1 MKPLTVGNVV
11 SAGLRIYRDR
21 FWSYYKLAF
30 IGYLW
35 VLVPIYGWAKYSA
48 MMGLI
53 SRLAFGE
60 VTEKPESIRDA
71 QRFIKPRMWSFL
83 GAGILVAL
91 IFLIA
96 MIVLTIVFGMA
107 AAILGF
113 ISGVVNSI
121 FGMTVGQNPNVI
133 SIFLGIL
140 LGIAGVFFFFF
151 ALTWLISRLLMV
163 EVPLAIEENVN
174 AIDAISRSWKLT
186 KGSIFRLQFII
197 VVSFLI
203 SLPIIIATQI
213 ASTIIQIVLGVIAS
227 SNPELLS
234 LLFVLSTIIMSIGG
248 GALFIPFW
256 QSIKAV
262 IYYDLRVRREGLGL
276 SLEEN

>member
-71 QRFIKPRMWSFL
+71 QRFVKPRMWSFL
-83 GAGILVAL
+83 GAGILVSI
-91 IFLIA
+91 IFFVA
-96 MIVLTIVFGMA
+96 MIVLGIIFGMA
-107 AAILGF
+107 IG
-113 ISGVVNSI
+113 I
-121 FGMTVGQNPNVI
+121 FGATVGQNPNAI

-140 LGIAGVFFFFF
+140 FFIAGLLLFAF

-174 AIDAISRSWKLT
+174 AIDAISRSWNLT

-197 VVSFLI
+197 LVGFLI
-203 SLPIIIATQI
+203 SLPIIIVIQI
-213 ASTIIQIVLGVIAS
+213 ASTIIQLVLGAIVS
-227 SNPELLS
+227 LNPES
-234 LLFVLSTIIMSIGG
+234 LGSLFLLSTIVISIAG
-248 GALFIPFW
+248 GALLIPFW
-256 QSIKAV
+256 QAIKAV

-276 SLEEN
+276 NLEEN